1 MSHIF
6 LSNIEVHFPLLAHP
20 SHRLRVQITIN
31 MQMIDILGLGARAAQ
46 ALRLNITVTGAANN
60 ASTIECWQLDNP
72 FQSSATP
79 GIRGSAT
86 SVLGEVANISL
97 TVVPPAFDGG
107 LHTAPF
113 NQ

>member
-1 MSHIF
+1 
-6 LSNIEVHFPLLAHP
+6 
-20 SHRLRVQITIN
+20 
-31 MQMIDILGLGARAAQ
+31 MQMTDILGLGARASQ
-46 ALRLNITVTGAANN
+46 ALRLNITVTGARNN

-79 GIRGSAT
+79 GIAGSAT
-86 SVLGEVANISL
+86 TVLGEVANVSF
-97 TVVPPAFDGG
+97 TVVPAAFDGG